1 LAAKGFS
8 RREATRA
15 VSAIVESMKDAVKR
29 GEVVET
35 PFGTVK
41 RTLIRRKQRLMRN
54 WVTGKLMLVNQRPHW
69 RMVFRP
75 FPKNRE

>member
-1 LAAKGFS
+1 
-8 RREATRA
+8 
-15 VSAIVESMKDAVKR
+15 MKEAVKR

-35 PFGTVK
+35 PFGTLK

-75 FPKNRE
+75 FPNNRE